1 MESVDRVGSMECVT
15 CRSLTATWVRCTGG
29 MCGEC
34 GEYGVRDLAKL
45 NRDLV
50 QVLGYGGERG
60 RGGGQ

>member
-1 MESVDRVGSMECVT
+1 MECVT